1 MSVQGVAPFVLA
13 AWLFFVGLYGIVTSR
28 NFVHTVMCLSVVQSS
43 NYVLILQIGYVV
55 RATAPIF
62 KDVPVGTRAVDPVVQ
77 SLVLTDIVVGVV
89 VAALLLALALQAHKR
104 SGTMNPDDFEA
115 MAG

>member
-1 MSVQGVAPFVLA
+1 MSVEGAAPFVLA
-13 AWLFFVGLYGIVTSR
+13 AWLFFVGLFGIVTSR
-28 NFVHTVMCLSVVQSS
+28 NFIHVVMSLAVVQSS
-43 NYVLILQIGYVV
+43 TYILILQVGYVV
-55 RATAPIF
+55 RGTAPIF

-104 SGTMNPDDFEA
+104 SGTLNPDDIQA
-115 MAG
+115 MEG